1 MSCQPQKLGHRI
13 SPVQPAPRLS
23 QLSFISAAN
32 LNGKRR
38 CFDRQAESCNVGLFQ
53 NFALVHNLAQRQ
65 TDLDHSKGIPNGMK
79 KTTHSLQP
87 QPVLAWRGYSR
98 LTAVFSAGTLAFP
111 LAFAQ
116 ASEPSQLAEVVV
128 SAGRKEQLSFDA
140 AAAIDAVL
148 VDSFR
153 TASPLVNL
161 SELLSAVPGLQIRD
175 RQNFAQ
181 DLQLSVRG
189 FGSRSTFGVRGV
201 RMLVDGIPA
210 TMPDGQGQAGTASLT
225 SAKRVEVLRGPVA
238 QLYGNAAGGVVQVF
252 TNDPPTTPEAA
263 YAGVTAGAGS
273 YGQRQAGFVAGAGTQ
288 TLGGT
293 IDLSRYSTQGFRDHS
308 AAERTQFNAK
318 VVAQPSIDTKV
329 TGVLNIFSQPN
340 AQDPLGLTHAA
351 FVQNPRQAIT
361 TATTFDTRK
370 KIEQQQAGVVVE
382 HRLSSSDSLNAR
394 IYTGTRTVNQ
404 TLAFS
409 GSAANSAGGVVDLD
423 RNYGGIG
430 LNWSHKTV
438 ANGLPLTWTI
448 GVEADRLRE
457 TRRGFINN
465 NGVSG
470 ATRRDEND
478 TARNADIFAQI
489 DWAFAENWQAT
500 AGVRS
505 SRVRFSVDDH
515 YITVASPND
524 SGGVQ
529 YRNNSPVVGLVWHA
543 TERVNFYTNL
553 GTGFETPTLAES
565 AYRAGATG
573 PNFAL
578 QPSKSLQGEV
588 GMKIRTERHAID
600 LALFDARS
608 KNEIV
613 PLLVDNGRTIFQN
626 VDEVQRRGAEVA
638 VKSTWGKLNTRVG
651 YTWLNARFNKAF
663 VNGQNA
669 TVRAGNQLPG
679 VPAHSLFADMEY
691 RPVATVSLGLEA
703 RVESKVYVDDIN
715 SDAAPGY
722 AVLNARA
729 GYEFRLQ
736 STKMYLFGRID
747 NLLNK
752 SYAGSVI
759 VNDANGRF
767 FEPAAGRRIFVG
779 LRSLF

>member
-1 MSCQPQKLGHRI
+1 
-13 SPVQPAPRLS
+13 
-23 QLSFISAAN
+23 
-32 LNGKRR
+32 
-38 CFDRQAESCNVGLFQ
+38 
-53 NFALVHNLAQRQ
+53 
-65 TDLDHSKGIPNGMK
+65 MK
-79 KTTHSLQP
+79 KSTHLLSRHRTLKLP
-87 QPVLAWRGYSR
+87 ESARLA
-98 LTAVFSAGTLAFP
+98 AVFTAGTLAFP

-116 ASEPSQLAEVVV
+116 QSESSQLQEVVV

-140 AAAIDAVL
+140 AAAIDAVP

-153 TASPLVNL
+153 ASSPLVNL
-161 SELLSAVPGLQIRD
+161 SELLSAVPGLQIRE

-189 FGSRSTFGVRGV
+189 FGTRSTFGVRGV
-201 RMLVDGIPA
+201 RTLIDGIPA
-210 TMPDGQGQAGTASLT
+210 TMPDGQGQAATASLT
-225 SAKRVEVLRGPVA
+225 SAKRIEVLRGPVA

-252 TNDPPTTPEAA
+252 TNDPPATPEAA
-263 YAGVTAGAGS
+263 FAGLTVGAGS
-273 YGQRQAGFVAGAGTQ
+273 YGQRQVGLAAGAGTQ

-293 IDLSRYSTQGFRDHS
+293 IDISRYSTQGFRDHS
-308 AAERTQFNAK
+308 AAERTQLNAK
-318 VVAQPSIDTKV
+318 VVAQPSVDTKV
-329 TGVLNIFSQPN
+329 TGVLNVFSQPS

-351 FVQNPRQAIT
+351 FDQNPRQAIAA
-361 TATTFDTRK
+361 ATTFDTRK
-370 KIEQQQAGVVVE
+370 RIEQQQAGLVVE
-382 HRLSSSDSLNAR
+382 HRLSPTDSLNAR
-394 IYTGTRTVNQ
+394 LYAGTRRVNQ

-423 RNYGGIG
+423 RSYGGIG
-430 LNWSHKTV
+430 LNWSHKTLD
-438 ANGLPLTWTI
+438 NGLPLTWTV
-448 GVEADRLRE
+448 GVEADNLRE
-457 TRRGFINN
+457 TRRGFVNN

-478 TARNADIFAQI
+478 TARNLDIFAQL

-543 TERVNFYTNL
+543 SETVNFYTNL

-588 GMKIRTERHAID
+588 GMKIRADRHAID

-626 VDEVQRRGAEVA
+626 VDQVQRQGAEVS
-638 VKSTWGKLNTRVG
+638 VKSALGKINTRVG
-651 YTWLNARFNKAF
+651 YTWLNARFNKSF

-669 TVRAGNQLPG
+669 TIRAGNQLPG
-679 VPAHSLFADMEY
+679 VPAHSLFADIEY
-691 RPVATVSLGLEA
+691 RPAAAVSVGLEA
-703 RVESKVYVDDIN
+703 RVESKAYVDDIN

-722 AVLNARA
+722 AAFNARV
-729 GYEFRLQ
+729 GYEFRMQ

-752 SYAGSVI
+752 NYAGSVI
-759 VNDANGRF
+759 VNDSNGRF